1 VLIRLGRWEEAATA
15 LDAAVKQENGG
26 YPEARFNLG
35 RVQWLRGEAKSAMKE
50 WEHALKLQP
59 EHVGATVA
67 LARAYAEAGDAQ
79 RGLKML
85 DDFSSRMTRRAAVVP
100 REIVIVRG
108 EIIAALNVSGAENN
122 RRPTL
127 ITDRSSGGQAPAARV
142 GNNTGRDQP
151 TQAGTSP
158 AP

>member
-1 VLIRLGRWEEAATA
+1 
-15 LDAAVKQENGG
+15 
-26 YPEARFNLG
+26 
-35 RVQWLRGEAKSAMKE
+35 M
-50 WEHALKLQP
+50 
-59 EHVGATVA
+59 
-67 LARAYAEAGDAQ
+67 
-79 RGLKML
+79 
-85 DDFSSRMTRRAAVVP
+85 P

-127 ITDRSSGGQAPAARV
+127 ITDRSSGHAPAVRI

-151 TQAGTSP
+151 TQAVTSP